1 VSDRKL
7 ILPGDTAR
15 TGGLTIHVPSG
26 YEDERDAAQQPGAL
40 VCHVIVDHDK
50 RLMCGKIFG
59 PEERGKFEKHTG
71 DCARK
76 HLDEIR
82 KAGIAQAIL
91 DGEAALHR
99 LGGVLTIVVGRHP
112 TDLPGEMVTT
122 SALIEWKDRTDARP
136 QPETPGDPVPEQA
149 APPAREPEPVGAD
162 VLPPPADAAAFAEL
176 PEEDDS
182 SIEPALRA

>member
-82 KAGIAQAIL
+82 KAGIAHRVAIM
-91 DGEAALHR
+91 DPATWDPEVEAHMNELGKRMLREGR
-99 LGGVLTIVVGRHP
+99 LTVKP
-112 TDLPGEMVTT
+112 NE
-122 SALIEWKDRTDARP
+122 
-136 QPETPGDPVPEQA
+136 
-149 APPAREPEPVGAD
+149 
-162 VLPPPADAAAFAEL
+162 
-176 PEEDDS
+176 
-182 SIEPALRA
+182 RAGF

>member
-1 VSDRKL
+1 MAVRRWQVH
-7 ILPGDTAR
+7 PHPE
-15 TGGLTIHVPSG
+15 TGIVVR
-26 YEDERDAAQQPGAL
+26 EEL
-40 VCHVIVDHDK
+40 V
-50 RLMCGKIFG
+50 
-59 PEERGKFEKHTG
+59 
-71 DCARK
+71 
-76 HLDEIR
+76 
-82 KAGIAQAIL
+82 QAIL